1 MDACVVLYK
10 SCLVGEIYVV
20 IKKRFFGG
28 YESTEE
34 GYQFKASIAW
44 DHPCFLFTF
53 NTFNS
58 CACVYLV
65 TTKDI
70 LAFVSYTLTPWDI
83 ALGSIYASAQ
93 DK

>member
-1 MDACVVLYK
+1 MIGSWILKAFERIAL
-10 SCLVGEIYVV
+10 GEKQV
-20 IKKRFFGG
+20 
-28 YESTEE
+28 
-34 GYQFKASIAW
+34 KASIAW
-44 DHPCFLFTF
+44 DHSCFLFIF
-53 NTFNS
+53 NILNS

-70 LAFVSYTLTPWDI
+70 LAFVSCTLTPVEI

>member
-1 MDACVVLYK
+1 
-10 SCLVGEIYVV
+10 VV

-34 GYQFKASIAW
+34 GSELKASIAW
-44 DHPCFLFTF
+44 DLPYFLFTF
-53 NTFNS
+53 NILNS

-70 LAFVSYTLTPWDI
+70 LAFVSCTLTPVEHCI
-83 ALGSIYASAQ
+83 G
-93 DK
+93 